1 MRYNQVVSQHDSFIH
16 NSFSNVQTQQSPC
29 CFRFCQSNLQSGII
43 KSVLQRQR
51 REPFKALTISLIF
64 IRSRKFDCK
73 DNQSI

>member
-51 REPFKALTISLIF
+51 REPFKGTYYFLNFHSFAKICLQ
-64 IRSRKFDCK
+64 R
-73 DNQSI
+73 